1 MKSKV
6 FLRFNVGLMG
16 LLLALGLLFPKAF
29 TSFVERPELYL
40 HVKFLHILSVT
51 LFFANTVIGTLWEI
65 RSLQSKKPEIIHH
78 TYKTVLWLDS
88 VFTAPLILVAV
99 LSGITLGT
107 ILGGIWSMGWLSLA
121 FCLFLLS
128 GLVWLSADLPNQHKI
143 NRLFREL
150 PEGATALPRD
160 LERLLWR
167 RMAINFM
174 GFAPLL
180 IIFFLMIHK
189 PDLPR
194 AAQWFGSGESSE
206 SR

>member
-1 MKSKV
+1 MKSKT
-6 FLRFNVGLMG
+6 FLKFNVGVMG
-16 LLLALGLLFPKAF
+16 FLLLLGLIFPKPF
-29 TSFVERPELYL
+29 TQFLERPELYL
-40 HVKFLHILSVT
+40 HIKFIHILSVT
-51 LFFANTVIGTLWEI
+51 LFFANTVIGSLWEI
-65 RSLQSKKPEIIHH
+65 RSLQSGRPEIIEH

-88 VFTAPLILVAV
+88 VFTAPLILIAV

-107 ILGGIWSMGWLSLA
+107 ILGGIWSMGWLSAA
-121 FCLFLLS
+121 FLLFLLS

-143 NRLFREL
+143 NRLFLAVPKGADTLPPEL
-150 PEGATALPRD
+150 S
-160 LERLLWR
+160 RLLWR
-167 RMAINFM
+167 RMGINFL

-194 AAQWFGSGESSE
+194 AAHWFTASQSSE